1 MVGSR
6 TDFVF
11 IGTIMEQKLR
21 KLERQLKE
29 TGGVVVAFSGGVDST
44 FLLHT
49 AIQVLGDRA
58 LAVTGRS
65 ALHPD
70 SELAGALGLAKII
83 GIHCEVIDTTE
94 LQDPEFTANPSRRC
108 YTCKK
113 LLFSRVLEWAKEKGI
128 AHVAEG
134 SNKDDTGDFRPG
146 MDAVKELGIKTP
158 LLDAGLGKEEIR
170 ALSRKAGLAT
180 WNKPSRACLASRIP
194 YGDEITVEK
203 LNRIEQAEEVV
214 ASFGIDQ
221 FRVRD
226 HGQVARIEVEADNIL
241 PLAEPG
247 ARSKLVKALKES
259 GYKYVCLDL
268 EGYRTGAMNEVLD
281 S

>member
-1 MVGSR
+1 
-6 TDFVF
+6 
-11 IGTIMEQKLR
+11 
-21 KLERQLKE
+21 
-29 TGGVVVAFSGGVDST
+29 
-44 FLLHT
+44 
-49 AIQVLGDRA
+49 
-58 LAVTGRS
+58 
-65 ALHPD
+65 
-70 SELAGALGLAKII
+70 
-83 GIHCEVIDTTE
+83 
-94 LQDPEFTANPSRRC
+94 
-108 YTCKK
+108 
-113 LLFSRVLEWAKEKGI
+113 
-128 AHVAEG
+128 
-134 SNKDDTGDFRPG
+134 
-146 MDAVKELGIKTP
+146 
-158 LLDAGLGKEEIR
+158 LDAGLGKEEIR
-170 ALSRKAGLAT
+170 ALSRKAGLPT

-247 ARSKLVKALKES
+247 ARSKLVKALKNS

>member
-11 IGTIMEQKLR
+11 TRIIMEQKLR

-29 TGGVVVAFSGGVDST
+29 TGGLVVAFSGGVDST

-65 ALHPD
+65 ALHPE
-70 SELAGALGLAKII
+70 SELAGALQLAKIM

-113 LLFSRVLEWAKEKGI
+113 LLFSRVLEWAQERGI
-128 AHVAEG
+128 AYVAEG
-134 SNKDDTGDFRPG
+134 SNKDDMGDFRPG

-170 ALSRKAGLAT
+170 ALSRKAGLPT

-194 YGDEITVEK
+194 YGDEITVRPLKGRGSADLPSASHGNCLIMAPKDESLIEK
-203 LNRIEQAEEVV
+203 GSLVDVV
-214 ASFGIDQ
+214 IGSRSF
-221 FRVRD
+221 
-226 HGQVARIEVEADNIL
+226 
-241 PLAEPG
+241 
-247 ARSKLVKALKES
+247 K
-259 GYKYVCLDL
+259 
-268 EGYRTGAMNEVLD
+268 
-281 S
+281 